1 MFKSLLN
8 IVEAVVEVATIPV
21 KIVDK
26 VVVEP
31 IKYVAKEINDALD

>member
-8 IVEAVVEVATIPV
+8 LVETVVEVVTVPV

-26 VVVEP
+26 VIVTP
-31 IKYVAKEINDALD
+31 IKYVAEEINDALD